1 VPGVDSSGVNG
12 MASPTE
18 EFFDELS
25 RRGHERLLE
34 KATGTARFE
43 VVQGLCTE
51 HWYVSVIKG
60 DVTVSR
66 ENLEADGVV
75 RVGREL
81 FDRAAAGEAN
91 LLAALMRGE
100 ASAEGD
106 LALLILFVRLL
117 PGPQSPP
124 EQRLST
130 SGGRRQP

>member
-1 VPGVDSSGVNG
+1 

-25 RRGHERLLE
+25 RRGHEPLLE

-43 VVQGLCTE
+43 TVQGLCTE

-75 RVGREL
+75 RTSREL
-81 FDRAAAGEAN
+81 FDRVAAGEAN
-91 LLAALMRGE
+91 LLAALLRGE
-100 ASAEGD
+100 AHAEGD
-106 LALLILFVRLL
+106 LALLILFERLY

-124 EQRLST
+124 GQRLAT
-130 SGGRRQP
+130 SEGRRS